1 MEKRRL
7 CQVHQV
13 VVAPVEL
20 QQLGI
25 TWMLDLADSF
35 LDKREVRSAKVR
47 QIRIKAAGASG
58 TPVALNATARPR
70 PGRCRLLPH
79 HGYEEGGKHR

>member
-1 MEKRRL
+1 MLGRDGFPFHRYARAHFPFEKRRL

-25 TWMLDLADSF
+25 TSMLDLADSF
-35 LDKREVRSAKVR
+35 SDEREVRSAMG
-47 QIRIKAAGASG
+47 AADQ
-58 TPVALNATARPR
+58 N
-70 PGRCRLLPH
+70 
-79 HGYEEGGKHR
+79 